1 MNMINNLLCVVM
13 VLLTSFR
20 NIILTFLFNLIKDKS
35 ILILNFSLCVAM
47 LAVPR
52 GLKVVIIGD
61 MKVVF
66 GGLKVV
72 FGGLKVV
79 FGGLKVVREGLKV
92 VLWKSGF
99 TEEQRKE
106 KPEFWNLEWSL
117 PTVRGDKGSQKQP
130 ENWRRKHRDS
140 SHGCDFG

>member
-1 MNMINNLLCVVM
+1 M
-13 VLLTSFR
+13 VLLTGCR
-20 NIILTFLFNLIKDKS
+20 NIILTFLFHFIKGKS

-47 LAVPR
+47 LTVPR
-52 GLKVVIIGD
+52 GLKVVIIED
-61 MKVVF
+61 MKAL

-72 FGGLKVV
+72 FGGLKVI

-92 VLWKSGF
+92 VLCKSGF

-117 PTVRGDKGSQKQP
+117 PSVRGD
-130 ENWRRKHRDS
+130 
-140 SHGCDFG
+140 

>member
-1 MNMINNLLCVVM
+1 ML
-13 VLLTSFR
+13 VLMTGFR
-20 NIILTFLFNLIKDKS
+20 NIIITFLFHFIKDQS
-35 ILILNFSLCVAM
+35 ILILNFSLCEAM

-79 FGGLKVVREGLKV
+79 REGLTV
-92 VLWKSGF
+92 ALWKSGF

-117 PTVRGDKGSQKQP
+117 PTVRGDEGSQKQP
-130 ENWRRKHRDS
+130 EIWRYKNRDS
-140 SHGCDFG
+140 SDGCGNSVKFVPFLSRK